1 MKTEKESQSTENWR
15 GSEPLIPESSIVQ
28 TVETELVV
36 VGGGLAGV
44 AAIRQA
50 ASMGT
55 KVVLFEKCKS
65 PQARSGDFAILDSEI
80 ADLWGR
86 RGIDK
91 NAVVADLMRDMG
103 YRADQRIL
111 KAWAKE
117 AGEAFDWYIRACP
130 ELLVLKNS
138 REPVPKGTKCWI
150 QPRRYPEPE
159 SFEHEKEPF
168 KCYQTTVWVRPT
180 HIPVFKANYAL
191 AEQTGNL
198 TSFFSAP
205 ARKLLRDENG
215 RVNGVLAEHPEG
227 GYIRALA
234 SKGVILAT
242 GDYSS
247 DDAMLGHYCPGALC
261 LPRMWTSYDR
271 NKQPSNTGDGH
282 RMAMWAGAHM
292 QDSPHAPMAHHMGGA
307 LGASGFL
314 LLNLE
319 GERFVNED
327 CPGQQINNQ
336 IVLQPGK
343 TAWQIADGNW
353 RDQVP
358 FVTPNHGSV
367 CYVMEDSELESG
379 KVYPHLG
386 TIDNITTPRTLEKA
400 IESGEMLRAD
410 TIEELIEKM
419 GLPAET
425 AKSEIERYN
434 RCCREKYDS
443 DFGKQS
449 KRLFPVEKPPFY
461 ATRFTPAIMIICMG
475 GLDSDQYC
483 RTYDDQGRI
492 IPGLYVTGNVQGNRF
507 SGEYPLTVPGISH
520 SMALTL
526 GRIAG
531 RSAAEGR

>member
-1 MKTEKESQSTENWR
+1 
-15 GSEPLIPESSIVQ
+15 
-28 TVETELVV
+28 
-36 VGGGLAGV
+36 
-44 AAIRQA
+44 
-50 ASMGT
+50 
-55 KVVLFEKCKS
+55 
-65 PQARSGDFAILDSEI
+65 
-80 ADLWGR
+80 
-86 RGIDK
+86 
-91 NAVVADLMRDMG
+91 
-103 YRADQRIL
+103 
-111 KAWAKE
+111 
-117 AGEAFDWYIRACP
+117 
-130 ELLVLKNS
+130 
-138 REPVPKGTKCWI
+138 
-150 QPRRYPEPE
+150 
-159 SFEHEKEPF
+159 
-168 KCYQTTVWVRPT
+168 
-180 HIPVFKANYAL
+180 
-191 AEQTGNL
+191 
-198 TSFFSAP
+198 
-205 ARKLLRDENG
+205 
-215 RVNGVLAEHPEG
+215 
-227 GYIRALA
+227 
-234 SKGVILAT
+234 
-242 GDYSS
+242 
-247 DDAMLGHYCPGALC
+247 
-261 LPRMWTSYDR
+261 
-271 NKQPSNTGDGH
+271 
-282 RMAMWAGAHM
+282 
-292 QDSPHAPMAHHMGGA
+292 MGGA

-358 FVTPNHGSV
+358 
-367 CYVMEDSELESG
+367 
-379 KVYPHLG
+379 
-386 TIDNITTPRTLEKA
+386 ITTPRTLEKA

-434 RCCREKYDS
+434 QCCREKYDS
-443 DFGKQS
+443 DFGKQP

-475 GLDSDQYC
+475 GLDSDPYC